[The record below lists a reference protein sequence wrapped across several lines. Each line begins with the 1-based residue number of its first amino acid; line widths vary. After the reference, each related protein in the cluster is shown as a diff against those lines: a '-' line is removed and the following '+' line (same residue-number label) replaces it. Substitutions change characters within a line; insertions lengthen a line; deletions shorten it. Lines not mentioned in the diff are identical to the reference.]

1 QDLYR
6 SRQGVDPR
14 YARIAQQMD
23 DQLGQGVLNP
33 STTISTG
40 SEALDSQRILQQER
54 EWTRADGSFA
64 VDSVPDRPPVAADT
78 RLLVEELQFRSPRAG
93 MNRVWINAVVEAEQ
107 LTPTRTPA
115 GGFRYR
121 VEARWI
127 LVDEVGESVTYNSA
141 FETTTPR
148 RLGRDESLPVRLA
161 ADLSPGQYRYAFLV
175 RDTQIP
181 AGKKQRSGNY
191 RRADLSV
198 RELSAGAPALSDVAV
213 AADSGGAWSPGGGIR
228 LRPSPAHLTGA
239 DGVAFVYYE
248 VYNLTPGGQYTIRI
262 RLEPQDDDA
271 DPFELS
277 FPSDG
282 MTDFSRR
289 SRRLIRLDLSDTDP
303 GWYMMEVTITDEET
317 GISTLPHYTPVTVN
331 RSVP

>member
-1 QDLYR
+1 
-6 SRQGVDPR
+6 
-14 YARIAQQMD
+14 
-23 DQLGQGVLNP
+23 
-33 STTISTG
+33 
-40 SEALDSQRILQQER
+40 
-54 EWTRADGSFA
+54 
-64 VDSVPDRPPVAADT
+64 
-78 RLLVEELQFRSPRAG
+78 
-93 MNRVWINAVVEAEQ
+93 
-107 LTPTRTPA
+107 
-115 GGFRYR
+115 
-121 VEARWI
+121 
-127 LVDEVGESVTYNSA
+127 
-141 FETTTPR
+141 
-148 RLGRDESLPVRLA
+148 
-161 ADLSPGQYRYAFLV
+161 
-175 RDTQIP
+175 
-181 AGKKQRSGNY
+181 
-191 RRADLSV
+191 
-198 RELSAGAPALSDVAV
+198 ELSAGAPALSDVAV